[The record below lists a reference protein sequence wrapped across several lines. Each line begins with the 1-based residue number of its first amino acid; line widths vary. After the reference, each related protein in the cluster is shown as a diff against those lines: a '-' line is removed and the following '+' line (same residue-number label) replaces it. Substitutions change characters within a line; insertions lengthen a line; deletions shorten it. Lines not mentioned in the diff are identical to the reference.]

1 MISGSGQATYRN
13 HSTVTNSQRT
23 GRSRSAPG
31 ATQTFPFTTR
41 QSVSITFQNNLD
53 HFAQSTRKQFKPL
66 ILLIFLILA
75 LALLTLH
82 HLPAT

>member
-1 MISGSGQATYRN
+1 
-13 HSTVTNSQRT
+13 
-23 GRSRSAPG
+23 
-31 ATQTFPFTTR
+31 

-53 HFAQSTRKQFKPL
+53 HFAKSTRKHYKLL
-66 ILLIFLILA
+66 ILLTFLILA